1 MYIYRQQEKV
11 FLCKYEFYFWCTVVK
26 KEEFFLRYIPVA
38 LYQRQFTK
46 INEVSKSVSAAGGGG
61 GEEAATENVLNI
73 LNSLQRQQGG
83 VPSLCLNVIGA
94 NKI

>member
-1 MYIYRQQEKV
+1 MYCCTKRVI
-11 FLCKYEFYFWCTVVK
+11 FLC
-26 KEEFFLRYIPVA
+26 YIPVA
-38 LYQRQFTK
+38 LYHRQFTK

-61 GEEAATENVLNI
+61 AATNNVYNI

-94 NKI
+94 NKNLEKKPDLGG